1 MRFTGETGTAAGV
14 RRIEAVC
21 GRGAEQLFRS
31 ESALIASLADLV
43 AVEPE
48 RLSGRIEQLL
58 ERNKE
63 LEKELSSA
71 RQESAGSTI
80 DDLISDATSVG
91 DIRIVTGAVDVGD
104 MDTFRSTADKLRD
117 DLKQLGVG
125 VIGAS
130 LSGKASLIAVVTD
143 DLISRGVHAGNIV
156 RNVARFVDG
165 GGGGKPHLAQ
175 AGGKDPEKIP
185 EALSHVSD
193 IVQGM
198 VEG

>member
-1 MRFTGETGTAAGV
+1 M
-14 RRIEAVC
+14 
-21 GRGAEQLFRS
+21 
-31 ESALIASLADLV
+31 
-43 AVEPE
+43 
-48 RLSGRIEQLL
+48 
-58 ERNKE
+58 
-63 LEKELSSA
+63 
-71 RQESAGSTI
+71 
-80 DDLISDATSVG
+80 
-91 DIRIVTGAVDVGD
+91 TGAVDVGD